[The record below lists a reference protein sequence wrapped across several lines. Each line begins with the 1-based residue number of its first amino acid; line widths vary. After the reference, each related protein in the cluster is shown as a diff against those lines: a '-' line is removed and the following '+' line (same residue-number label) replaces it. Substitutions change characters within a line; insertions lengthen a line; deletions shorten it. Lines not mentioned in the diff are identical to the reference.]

1 MQKTQKPTSKNSLKH
16 PIPKLLHIVENE
28 SLKCLQYDQ
37 YSKTG
42 SPNDTKFTILRLV
55 STFSNMHKT
64 TNPHFREQS
73 HNALWQQLE
82 TCVYFQQYVT
92 NIKLQFQQESY
103 NTLNQ
108 QSSI

>member
-55 STFSNMHKT
+55 STFSNKQQT
-64 TNPHFREQS
+64 QTPTSKNSLITPYGNSTPHI
-73 HNALWQQLE
+73 
-82 TCVYFQQYVT
+82 V
-92 NIKLQFQQESY
+92 KK
-103 NTLNQ
+103 
-108 QSSI
+108 